1 MCVQHNASPS
11 LHRIACLL
19 AASHIMF
26 QEGVAMEAL
35 AFAGHFK
42 LDNLVLIYDSNDVTL
57 DAMAAATQSENASQ
71 RFESMGFN
79 VVWVQHGNDIA
90 QIAAAIDLAVAFV
103 GKPTVVILRTQIGK
117 GIAEVAGT
125 SKAHGEGGAKFIT
138 ESKKKLGLPDG
149 SHFFVSEST
158 RSFFDARKAALQ
170 AKHAAWT
177 ATFNAWKAANPALA
191 AELAAGSHVV
201 PDAAA
206 LFAKIPTFPAD
217 AKIATRKAGQD
228 VLQPVSAAIV
238 NSVSGSA
245 DLHGSTLNYIASSGD
260 FGPSNPTGR
269 NIRFGIR
276 EHGMGGIANGIN
288 YDGLFRCSCAT
299 FLVFTDYL
307 RASMRVAALS
317 HVPTVS
323 TQSSF
328 NVFEYRAGL
337 QELTPALTQV
347 YIFTHDSVGVGEDG
361 PTHQPVETV
370 ASMRLMPNMDGM
382 LLLLP
387 WR

>member
-1 MCVQHNASPS
+1 
-11 LHRIACLL
+11 
-19 AASHIMF
+19 
-26 QEGVAMEAL
+26 MEAL

-57 DAMAAATQSENASQ
+57 DAMAVATQSENAAQ
-71 RFESMGFN
+71 RFESIGFN
-79 VVWVQHGNDIA
+79 VIWVQHGNDIV

-103 GKPTVVILRTQIGK
+103 GKPTVIILRTQIGK

-125 SKAHGEGGAKFIT
+125 SKAHGEGGAKFIP

-149 SHFFVSEST
+149 SHFYVSENT
-158 RSFFDARKAALQ
+158 RAFFAARKAALK

-177 ATFNAWKAANPALA
+177 ETFTAWKVANAGLA
-191 AELAAGSHVV
+191 ADLAAGSHAV

-206 LFAKIPTFPAD
+206 LFAKIPAFPAD

-228 VLQPVSAAIV
+228 VLQPVSAALP

-307 RASMRVAALS
+307 RGSMRVAALS
-317 HVPTVS
+317 HVPTV
-323 TQSSF
+323 
-328 NVFEYRAGL
+328 
-337 QELTPALTQV
+337 P
-347 YIFTHDSVGVGEDG
+347 
-361 PTHQPVETV
+361 
-370 ASMRLMPNMDGM
+370 
-382 LLLLP
+382 LP
-387 WR
+387 SPPLPRTCVCLRHVSN

>member
-1 MCVQHNASPS
+1 MDACRQ
-11 LHRIACLL
+11 RACLL
-19 AASHIMF
+19 LIFLRILHSLY

-42 LDNLVLIYDSNDVTL
+42 LDNLILIYDSNDVTL
-57 DAMAAATQSENASQ
+57 DAMAVATQSENASQ

-79 VVWVQHGNDIA
+79 VIWVQHGNDIA
-90 QIAAAIDLAVAFV
+90 QIAAAIDLAREFV

-125 SKAHGEGGAKFIT
+125 SKAHGEGGAKFIP

-158 RSFFDARKAALQ
+158 RSFFAARKAALQ

-177 ATFNAWKAANPALA
+177 STFNAWKAANPALA

-201 PDAAA
+201 PDAAT
-206 LFAKIPTFPAD
+206 LLAKIPIFPAD

-299 FLVFTDYL
+299 FLVFADYL
-307 RASMRVAALS
+307 RGSMRVAALS
-317 HVPTVS
+317 HVPTVRKL
-323 TQSSF
+323 F
-328 NVFEYRAGL
+328 
-337 QELTPALTQV
+337 
-347 YIFTHDSVGVGEDG
+347 
-361 PTHQPVETV
+361 
-370 ASMRLMPNMDGM
+370 
-382 LLLLP
+382 
-387 WR
+387 

>member
-1 MCVQHNASPS
+1 
-11 LHRIACLL
+11 
-19 AASHIMF
+19 MF

-307 RASMRVAALS
+307 RGSMRVAALS